1 MIRSRPASIFA
12 RFVVLVIAGYLS
24 HVAEYVMSPGDRM
37 ILAVPGLDAR
47 PLFFVTTLVAVAYAF
62 APELVPLR
70 WAWLILV
77 TFCAW
82 GRAVSLLVIGSSEI
96 DRAREFAGFLSWFL
110 VWAAAV
116 LATFVLT
123 AGQLL
128 RHDRG

>member
-24 HVAEYVMSPGDRM
+24 HVAEYVMTPDDRM
-37 ILAVPGLDAR
+37 ILAVPGLDVR
-47 PLFFVTTLVAVAYAF
+47 PLFLLGTVTAVAYAF
-62 APELVPLR
+62 LPEVPAIR
-70 WAWLILV
+70 WAWLVLV

-82 GRAVSLLVIGSSEI
+82 GRAVSLLVLGSPEI
-96 DRAREFAGFLSWFL
+96 DRDREIAGFLSWFL

-116 LATFVLT
+116 LSTFVIT

-128 RHDRG
+128 RHDRE